1 MMTLV
6 LDDKVASSCVDDL
19 TDDAFLGG
27 KLQCLQPAKG
37 YRSGLDAVFLAAVIP
52 AKSGETTLEAGSGTG
67 IASLCL
73 SAGVENLSITGLDI
87 NQQSIELAKQ
97 NAVRN
102 GFEKNATFIEG
113 DLSQSFKELED
124 KGITQNL
131 YDHVFANPPF
141 FAEAAAQVSPN
152 ASKAKA
158 NIMGTE
164 GLDRWLKF
172 LTAVVKPHG
181 SITIIHRAEAL
192 HSLTASFEGRAG
204 GLKIYPLFPKAHMPA
219 SRVIVQG
226 IKGSRAQSNLL
237 PGQIM
242 HEDDGTFTPQV
253 QAILRDGQRLKI

>member
-1 MMTLV
+1 MTAV
-6 LDDKVASSCVDDL
+6 VDEL

-27 KLQCLQPAKG
+27 KLHCLQPAKG
-37 YRSGLDAVFLAAVIP
+37 YRSGLDAVLLAAVIP
-52 AKSGETTLEAGSGTG
+52 AQPGETTLEAGSGTG

-73 SAGVENLSITGLDI
+73 AATVENLKVVGLEI
-87 NQQSIELAKQ
+87 NPQSIELAHR

-102 GFEKNATFIEG
+102 GFDKNSTFIEG
-113 DLSQSFKELED
+113 DLSKSFRDLEQ
-124 KGITQNL
+124 KGIVQNL

-141 FAEAAAQVSPN
+141 FAEDAAQMSPD
-152 ASKAKA
+152 AGKAKA

-181 SITIIHRAEAL
+181 TITIIHRAEAL
-192 HSLTASFEGRAG
+192 AALTASFDGRAG

-219 SRVIVQG
+219 SRLIVQG
-226 IKGSRAQSNLL
+226 TKGSRAQSALL

-242 HEDDGTFTPQV
+242 HQADGSFTPEV
-253 QAILRDGQRLKI
+253 QAILRDGKRLKI

>member
-1 MMTLV
+1 MTLG
-6 LDDKVASSCVDDL
+6 VDEL

-27 KLQCLQPAKG
+27 KLHCLQPAKG

-52 AKSGETTLEAGSGTG
+52 AQPGETTLEAGSGTG

-73 SAGVENLSITGLDI
+73 AATVENLKVVGLEI
-87 NQQSIELAKQ
+87 NPHSIELAHR
-97 NAVRN
+97 NAARN
-102 GFEKNATFIEG
+102 GFDKNSTFVEG
-113 DLSQSFKELED
+113 DLSKSFKDLEQ
-124 KGITQNL
+124 KGIVQNL

-141 FAEAAAQVSPN
+141 FAEAAAQVSPD
-152 ASKAKA
+152 AGKAKA

-181 SITIIHRAEAL
+181 TITIIHRAEAL
-192 HSLTASFEGRAG
+192 AKLTASFEGRAG

-219 SRVIVQG
+219 SRLIVQG
-226 IKGSRAQSNLL
+226 IKGSRAQSTLL

-242 HEDDGTFTPQV
+242 HQADGSFTPEF
-253 QAILRDGQRLKI
+253 QAILRDGKRLKI